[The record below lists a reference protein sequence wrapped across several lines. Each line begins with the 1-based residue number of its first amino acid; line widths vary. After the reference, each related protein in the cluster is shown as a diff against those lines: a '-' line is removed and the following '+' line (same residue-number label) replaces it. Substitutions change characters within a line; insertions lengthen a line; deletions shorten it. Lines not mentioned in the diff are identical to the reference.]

1 MAHERIIAQQT
12 IQRYNRNNESSN
24 YCEKRQFRRTK
35 GTLMQKKVSWKFRIV
50 NPKNSR
56 VIRP

>member
-12 IQRYNRNNESSN
+12 IPRYNRNNESSN

-35 GTLMQKKVSWKFRIV
+35 GTLMQKKVS
-50 NPKNSR
+50 
-56 VIRP
+56 